1 MTQEQLTA
9 FLAEVKDN
17 TNLQEQLKTATNVDA
32 VAAIAK
38 EAGFKISAED
48 LKNAQPTEL
57 SEQELAHVAGG
68 GRGRMRN
75 WNVSRNWKAWLGGAT
90 E

>member
-9 FLAEVKDN
+9 FIAVAKGN
-17 TNLQEQLKTATNVDA
+17 FSLQEKPKADA
-32 VAAIAK
+32 VAASAK

-57 SEQELAHVAGG
+57 SDEELAHVAGG

-75 WNVSRNWKAWLGGAT
+75 WNVRRNWKAWLGGGLRND
-90 E
+90 